1 MSVESITPVF
11 LISVIC
17 LTPPHFHE
25 TSPFDDPS
33 PFFYFQM
40 SDRVDWLQS
49 QNGVCKVDVYSP
61 GDSQP
66 QDWKMVRVSLLINME
81 LGICGVPLRVALFSP
96 LPPLFFSFIF
106 LATLPAAWGRK
117 ESGTTERLRN
127 NNKQVYYFCYAKHYG

>member
-1 MSVESITPVF
+1 MESITLVF
-11 LISVIC
+11 LTSVIC
-17 LTPPHFHE
+17 LTTPHFHE

-66 QDWKMVRVSLLINME
+66 QDWKMVRVSLLIHTE
-81 LGICGVPLRVALFSP
+81 LGICGVPLRVGSFCP
-96 LPPLFFSFIF
+96 PPPLFFPSYFWPSCMQHGV
-106 LATLPAAWGRK
+106 AKTWA
-117 ESGTTERLRN
+117 RLSN
-127 NNKQVYYFCYAKHYG
+127 